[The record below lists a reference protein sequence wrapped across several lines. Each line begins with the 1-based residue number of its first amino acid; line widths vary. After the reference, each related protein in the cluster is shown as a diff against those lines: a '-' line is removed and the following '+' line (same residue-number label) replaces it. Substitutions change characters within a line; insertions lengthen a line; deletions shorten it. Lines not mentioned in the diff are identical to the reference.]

1 MTGIEFAVDKRGG
14 HGGNLQGLPDL
25 EHVIEFFWTSPAVL
39 IGVRYAFNS
48 ELEERVGTPLHT
60 PA

>member
-1 MTGIEFAVDKRGG
+1 MTGIEFPVDKRGG
-14 HGGNLQGLPDL
+14 HCGDLQGLPDL
-25 EHVIEFFWTSPAVL
+25 EHAIEFFWTPPTVL
-39 IGVRYAFNS
+39 IGVRYAFS